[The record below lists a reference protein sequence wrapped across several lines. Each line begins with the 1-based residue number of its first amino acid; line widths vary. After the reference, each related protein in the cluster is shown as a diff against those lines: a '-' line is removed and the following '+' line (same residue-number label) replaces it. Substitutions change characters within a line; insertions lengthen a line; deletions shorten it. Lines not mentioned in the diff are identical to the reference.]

1 MADSN
6 FVWPPSY
13 YGLANELP
21 KDDKRFPRM
30 IDDFHSDG
38 FDETELWCFSSAMV
52 KFSLPRLKAF
62 MSLPFSKRFKYEFL
76 EKVVDTIN
84 TFEEAR
90 QENFSYVK
98 VSREKLRSALVKL
111 GEVTP
116 DIWF

>member
-1 MADSN
+1 
-6 FVWPPSY
+6 
-13 YGLANELP
+13 
-21 KDDKRFPRM
+21 M
-30 IDDFHSDG
+30 IDDFHSDE

-52 KFSLPRLKAF
+52 KFSLSRLKAF

-84 TFEEAR
+84 TFEEAQ